1 MTNAWSSYDTVSM
14 WKYLLFLENRP
25 RHLRMPLEFT
35 DGSLLD
41 SWREF
46 LQLNRHD
53 PRALCLFVH
62 VVYLMS
68 FNAGYMFRLNLSR

>member
-1 MTNAWSSYDTVSM
+1 
-14 WKYLLFLENRP
+14 
-25 RHLRMPLEFT
+25 MPLEFT

-68 FNAGYMFRLNLSR
+68 FNAGYMFRLNLRRQIMFLEMKLKETLY